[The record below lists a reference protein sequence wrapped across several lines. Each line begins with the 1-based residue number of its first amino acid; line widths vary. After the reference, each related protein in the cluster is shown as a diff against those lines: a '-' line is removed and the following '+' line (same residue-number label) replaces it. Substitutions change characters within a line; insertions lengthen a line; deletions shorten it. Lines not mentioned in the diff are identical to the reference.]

1 MYGKNDNMRYKIYNN
16 CNCMTE
22 SIIVR
27 VDKQTKAKLK
37 KYKINMSKSIREFL
51 KSEIAAREE
60 EELTSLIE
68 KSRKILSK
76 MSDEEIVTAV
86 RSARYGR

>member
-1 MYGKNDNMRYKIYNN
+1 
-16 CNCMTE
+16 MTE

-51 KSEIAAREE
+51 KSEIASKE

-76 MSDEEIVTAV
+76 MSDEEIVMAV

>member
-1 MYGKNDNMRYKIYNN
+1 MYSQNANIHYKIYN
-16 CNCMTE
+16 NCMTE

-37 KYKINMSKSIREFL
+37 RYKINMSKSIREFL

-60 EELTSLIE
+60 EELASLLE
-68 KSRKILSK
+68 RSRKILSK
-76 MSDEEIVTAV
+76 MSDEEIVMAV
-86 RSARYGR
+86 RSTRDEW